1 MTGDSSPLRRLPA
14 TERTLTRLLE
24 QQAARYGDKPLL
36 RSNDDVRSYAG
47 LHERAAAVAGTLAA
61 AGISRGDAV
70 ALIAENRL
78 EVIDLWLGCAWL
90 GAVLVPL
97 NTSMRGPALEHA
109 LTLSGAR
116 LLVLEPALLDRLDY
130 VGEVPARQQIWLL
143 DDGIEPSP
151 SPAFEPYPGPGGP
164 VDATPVAPGDPAALL
179 FTSGTTGPAKA
190 VICPHAQWFWW
201 AVVVGEVLE
210 IRADDVLYTNLPLFH
225 TNALGAFC
233 QALAHGATLAV
244 GPRFSGSHFWQRVTE
259 GAATVSYLLGTM
271 AHVLVKQ
278 DPGLYDHAHRLR
290 VILAPGTKAQVWEAF
305 HRRFGVDLVDAWG
318 STEANA
324 AIATANTDA
333 PPGTMGRVV
342 DGFEARVVD
351 QDDGDL
357 PDGVPGELILR
368 SQLPFAFATGY
379 HGMPEAT
386 IAAWR
391 NLWLH
396 TGDRVVRQDG
406 IYTFVD
412 RLNDAIRRRGENIS
426 AWEVEQ
432 TLLAH
437 PDVLGAAVVGVPAEL
452 GEDEVM
458 AFVVARPG
466 RQPRPE
472 DLIVFCQPRLASFA
486 APRYI
491 EFVDE
496 LPLTASGRVEKYRL
510 RERGVTEATW
520 DRELG
525 DSPADSE
532 PADTSVSAPG
542 GPT

>member
-1 MTGDSSPLRRLPA
+1 
-14 TERTLTRLLE
+14 
-24 QQAARYGDKPLL
+24 
-36 RSNDDVRSYAG
+36 
-47 LHERAAAVAGTLAA
+47 
-61 AGISRGDAV
+61 
-70 ALIAENRL
+70 
-78 EVIDLWLGCAWL
+78 
-90 GAVLVPL
+90 
-97 NTSMRGPALEHA
+97 
-109 LTLSGAR
+109 
-116 LLVLEPALLDRLDY
+116 
-130 VGEVPARQQIWLL
+130 
-143 DDGIEPSP
+143 
-151 SPAFEPYPGPGGP
+151 
-164 VDATPVAPGDPAALL
+164 
-179 FTSGTTGPAKA
+179 
-190 VICPHAQWFWW
+190 
-201 AVVVGEVLE
+201 
-210 IRADDVLYTNLPLFH
+210 
-225 TNALGAFC
+225 
-233 QALAHGATLAV
+233 
-244 GPRFSGSHFWQRVTE
+244 
-259 GAATVSYLLGTM
+259 
-271 AHVLVKQ
+271 
-278 DPGLYDHAHRLR
+278 
-290 VILAPGTKAQVWEAF
+290 
-305 HRRFGVDLVDAWG
+305 
-318 STEANA
+318 
-324 AIATANTDA
+324 
-333 PPGTMGRVV
+333 MGRVV

-368 SQLPFAFATGY
+368 SRLPFAFATGY

-412 RLNDAIRRRGENIS
+412 RLNDAIRRSGENIS

-472 DLIVFCQPRLASFA
+472 DLVVFCQPRLASFA

-496 LPLTASGRVEKYRL
+496 LPLTATGRVEKYRL

-532 PADTSVSAPG
+532 HADTSVSAPG